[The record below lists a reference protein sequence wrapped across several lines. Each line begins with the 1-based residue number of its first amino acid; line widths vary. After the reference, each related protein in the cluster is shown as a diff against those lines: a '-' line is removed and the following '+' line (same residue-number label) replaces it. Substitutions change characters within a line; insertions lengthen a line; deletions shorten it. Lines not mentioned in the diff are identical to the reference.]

1 MFFSLIGCDKTE
13 GDDGNLKGI
22 NINVYVDL
30 LVENEDG
37 IDLLD
42 PNVEN
47 SLNTNSIKLF
57 YVNGNE
63 KIEVYNPSLD
73 FERNFKILEENS
85 YYFLRLFV
93 NDSIVNGYTETLLD
107 WGNGELD
114 SIKSIVSKT
123 NTSIVC
129 DSVWYNNKLEYPTNN
144 EYSPRRMFRVVK

>member
-1 MFFSLIGCDKTE
+1 MICITSCETKEIII
-13 GDDGNLKGI
+13 GI
-22 NINVYVDL
+22 NIDTYVDL
-30 LVENEDG
+30 LVHNKDG

-57 YVNGNE
+57 YVNGGE
-63 KIEVYNPSLD
+63 KIEVYNPNLD
-73 FERNFKILEENS
+73 FKRNFKIIEEDS

-107 WGNGELD
+107 WGNGEVD
-114 SIKSIVSKT
+114 SIKSVVSKT
-123 NTSIVC
+123 NTSIIC

-144 EYSPRRMFRVVK
+144 EYWPRRMFRVVK